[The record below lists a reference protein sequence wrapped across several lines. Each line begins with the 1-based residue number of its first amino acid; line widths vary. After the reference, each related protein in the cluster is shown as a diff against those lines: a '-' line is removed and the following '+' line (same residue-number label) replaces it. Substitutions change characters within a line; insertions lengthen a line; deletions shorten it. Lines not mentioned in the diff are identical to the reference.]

1 MINNESFK
9 TISKNS
15 TNIMNYLIRKL
26 ESREKKVKKTY
37 QIFNSINSFE
47 DFYYNKKNIMNTF
60 LELEEDLKQA
70 SCAIKALLT
79 ENKALTLGIESKEE
93 NIKNLINDNNYLS
106 AENENLKSQISMYN
120 NNNNNYSNIN
130 NTDVNEL
137 YNISGNVMEQ
147 TPKIDKKLLTKITEE
162 NDDSIFNVNQLSNV
176 RNIMK
181 NMKNNKQKLKDAIEK
196 HFITN
201 NNTEINT
208 FNSNNSLQISEK
220 ESPMKYNYDYSSK
233 NSELLMKIMNNPD
246 NINLLN
252 YTIGKDFVEKIM
264 DPNCP
269 QEYLNEIENILS
281 GNYNNNERN
290 NINNNQ
296 IKKNLMKFKSNKLN
310 KNVTRTRSDL
320 SSKLKPNKKN
330 KNLNNSFTSNRCHI
344 LNKMKEGITFEKSL
358 RDYPIKNTASQ
369 KRFNNFTNPY
379 GGFFD

>member
-47 DFYYNKKNIMNTF
+47 DLYYNKKNIMNTF

-120 NNNNNYSNIN
+120 NNNNYSNFN

-147 TPKIDKKLLTKITEE
+147 KPKIEKKLLTKITEE

-176 RNIMK
+176 KNIMK

-208 FNSNNSLQISEK
+208 FNTNNSLQISQN

-252 YTIGKDFVEKIM
+252 STIGKDFVEKIM
-264 DPNCP
+264 DPNCS

-281 GNYNNNERN
+281 GNYNNNGN
-290 NINNNQ
+290 NKNKIEIQ
-296 IKKNLMKFKSNKLN
+296 KNLIKFKPYKFN

-320 SSKLKPNKKN
+320 SNKIKPNKKN

-379 GGFFD
+379 GGYFD

>member
-1 MINNESFK
+1 MINNEPLK

-15 TNIMNYLIRKL
+15 TNIMNYLVRKL

-162 NDDSIFNVNQLSNV
+162 NDDSLFNVNQLSNV

-196 HFITN
+196 HFTTN
-201 NNTEINT
+201 NNSEINT
-208 FNSNNSLQISEK
+208 YNTNNSLQISEN
-220 ESPMKYNYDYSSK
+220 ESPMKYNNDYSSK

-269 QEYLNEIENILS
+269 QEYINEVENILS
-281 GNYNNNERN
+281 GNYNNNEIN
-290 NINNNQ
+290 NIKKNQ
-296 IKKNLMKFKSNKLN
+296 IQKNLMKFKSNKIN
-310 KNVTRTRSDL
+310 KNIRTRSDL
-320 SSKLKPNKKN
+320 SSKIKPKKKN

-379 GGFFD
+379 GGYFD